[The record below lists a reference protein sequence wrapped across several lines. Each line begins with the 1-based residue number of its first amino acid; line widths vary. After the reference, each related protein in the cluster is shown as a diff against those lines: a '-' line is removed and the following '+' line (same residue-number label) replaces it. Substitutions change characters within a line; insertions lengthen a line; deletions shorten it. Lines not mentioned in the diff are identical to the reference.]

1 MLTACPEC
9 GTQVTAGEL
18 CPLCGTPTPGPAPPP
33 PPSPVAEPRT
43 ATPSTTRFTNQWE
56 AILEKIRRVTAP
68 RYQVRGIIGFGGM
81 AGVYLADEQRLGRQV
96 AIKVMS
102 PGLMVDPK
110 LVERFEQEARTIA
123 QFSHPNIVT
132 IYEVDEREELHYF
145 AMTYV
150 PGRTLGQVMSEAT
163 QPLPIPVIK
172 AWLYQIGDGLA
183 YAHHNGVVHRDVK
196 PGNVLL
202 DLRGNALVTDFGI
215 AKVADTDSGLTRTG
229 MLVGT
234 PAYMSPEQCS
244 SGRIT
249 GASDQYS
256 LGAVAYQMLTGQ
268 PPFLGATL
276 AVLQSHVHA
285 QPVPLEE
292 RRPDCPDDL
301 RDAVERMLA
310 KRPEERW
317 PSMHAAITAA
327 GCSPPGLDGP
337 VRAHLAELAS
347 QAAGISVTPWFD
359 AVREG
364 SRERLGVIVV
374 NSEGKVLPNRRVDW
388 DSADE
393 LVARVVDNVLFATC
407 SGATGVTASCGSA
420 KTSLN
425 LTVEADPVP
434 SIEVEP
440 TQVNVSVNGRFPL
453 DCVVR
458 DWDGERLGDRIVL
471 WGSVD
476 PSIAQVTH
484 DGVVIGVRTGA
495 TTINASTG
503 GKSAS
508 VSVAVTSDVAAPI
521 SSPAT
526 PGATWGAKHPT
537 GGTGGHVRNPRTKT
551 PAPVDPDSTLV
562 ADEPMERGQADWREE
577 PKPEPSGKGKLI
589 AVAAFILVGV
599 AAGVLAVT
607 QPWKSDGSAPAGNS
621 QAGPTDAEP
630 GTGNTGTGTAP
641 GNAGNPPV
649 AVTPPASTTVVQG
662 PPPPTTGQVAIGGNL
677 PRGTRI
683 VARDASGRARN
694 ITGSA
699 AELEAGAYTFEFSA
713 TGWTIPQQRV
723 TVVAGQTASVTVRAE
738 RAAQPAPTNT
748 TPPVTQP
755 PAPTTGVVEIAGS
768 LPGGTAIMV
777 REGNGPARPLSGRS
791 VELRPGT
798 YTFEFTQPGYDI
810 PAQRVVVTAGDTA
823 RIAPS
828 ATRIPPQPRPESTR
842 TPPVN
847 TAPARDVRAD
857 QTAIEA
863 AVRSYVDSFNRK
875 DAAVVVPLLPAN
887 TRDAW
892 RLLLQ
897 RRDVS
902 DFSARLANLET
913 PDVNGDN
920 GTVNFAVQ
928 LSFKSQN
935 QTQTPLLRFI
945 GDAARSG
952 STWRLVS
959 LKPAQ

>member
-18 CPLCGTPTPGPAPPP
+18 CPLCGTPTPAPAPPP
-33 PPSPVAEPRT
+33 PPKPGAKPRA
-43 ATPSTTRFTNQWE
+43 ATSSTTRFTNQWE

-68 RYQVRGIIGFGGM
+68 RYQIRGIIGFGGM

-150 PGRTLGQVMSEAT
+150 PGRTLGQAMSEAT
-163 QPLPIPVIK
+163 EPLPIPVIK

-276 AVLQSHVHA
+276 SVLQSHVHA
-285 QPVPLEE
+285 QPVPLAE

-301 RDAVERMLA
+301 REAVERMLA
-310 KRPEERW
+310 KQPDDRW

-337 VRAHLAELAS
+337 VREQLAELATP
-347 QAAGISVTPWFD
+347 AAGISVAPWFD

-364 SRERLGVIVV
+364 SRERLGVRVV
-374 NSEGKVLPNRRVDW
+374 SSEGRVLPNRRVDW
-388 DSADE
+388 TTGDE
-393 LVARVVDNVLFATC
+393 LVAQVVDGVLLATC
-407 SGATGVTASCGSA
+407 SGTTAVTAASGPA
-420 KTSLN
+420 RTTLN
-425 LTVEADPVP
+425 LTVEPDPVP

-440 TQVNVSVNGRFPL
+440 TQVTVAVNGRFAL
-453 DCVVR
+453 DSIVH

-476 PSIAQVTH
+476 PSVARVSA
-484 DGVVIGVRTGA
+484 DGVVTGVRTGT

-508 VSVAVTSDVAAPI
+508 VSVTVTSEVAA
-521 SSPAT
+521 STSTPAT
-526 PGATWGAKHPT
+526 PAATWGAKQPTT
-537 GGTGGHVRNPRTKT
+537 GGTGGHPGKPRIPT
-551 PAPVDPDSTLV
+551 DPDSTLV
-562 ADEPMERGQADWREE
+562 PDLAIQSGHDDQGAEAR
-577 PKPEPSGKGKLI
+577 PEPSGKGRLI
-589 AVAAFILVGV
+589 AVAAFIVV
-599 AAGVLAVT
+599 AVASGVLAIA
-607 QPWKSDGSAPAGNS
+607 QPWKRGSTS
-621 QAGPTDAEP
+621 TP
-630 GTGNTGTGTAP
+630 GDSLIPLPSG
-641 GNAGNPPV
+641 PV
-649 AVTPPASTTVVQG
+649 AGAGRDTANPVVTQVTPPGATGAVQE
-662 PPPPTTGQVAIGGNL
+662 PPAPTTGQVRLGGNL
-677 PRGTRI
+677 PPGVRI
-683 VARDASGRARN
+683 VARDANGRTRN
-694 ITGSA
+694 ISGSA
-699 AELEAGAYTFEFSA
+699 AELEPGTYTFEFSA
-713 TGWTIPQQRV
+713 AGWTIPSRRV
-723 TVVAGQTASVTVRAE
+723 SVVAGQTASVLVQAE
-738 RAAQPAPTNT
+738 RVAESAPNNPGP
-748 TPPVTQP
+748 PPVTTP
-755 PAPTTGVVEIAGS
+755 PAPTTGLVEIAGS
-768 LPGGTAIMV
+768 LPGGTAIVV
-777 REGNGPARPLSGRS
+777 REGNGPARPLNGRS

-798 YTFEFTQPGYDI
+798 YTFEFTQAGYTI
-810 PAQRVVVTAGDTA
+810 PSQRVVVTAGDTA
-823 RIAPS
+823 RIVPS
-828 ATRIPPQPRPESTR
+828 ATRIAQSPPESTR
-842 TPPVN
+842 TTTPPAN
-847 TAPARDVRAD
+847 NPPARDVRAD
-857 QTAIEA
+857 QSEIEN
-863 AVRSYVDSFNRK
+863 AVRSYVDAFNRK
-875 DAAVVVPLLPAN
+875 DAAVVVPLLPAA

-902 DFSARLANLET
+902 DFTAKLANLQT
-913 PDVNGDN
+913 PDVNADN
-920 GTVNFAVQ
+920 ATVNFAVQ

-935 QTQTPLLRFI
+935 VTQTPVLRFV
-945 GDAARSG
+945 GDATRAG
-952 STWRLVS
+952 SSWRLVA